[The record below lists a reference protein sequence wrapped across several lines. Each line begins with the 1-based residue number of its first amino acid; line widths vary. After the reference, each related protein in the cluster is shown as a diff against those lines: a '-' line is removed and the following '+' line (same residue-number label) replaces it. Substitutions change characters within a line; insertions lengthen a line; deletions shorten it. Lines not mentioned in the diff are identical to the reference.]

1 MKLQC
6 KIWCAWVFCAILLL
20 FAHSAGAQANSNAA
34 GVNLNAVLNPQ
45 LTVNASPATVNFN
58 LPPGGTDI
66 GDSPVTI
73 STRWILPFGFSGF
86 FANVSLWAYFTSP
99 AAALSNGA
107 GSNIP
112 AARVSGSVN
121 GGAFAP
127 FTTAGPFSPAGRQ
140 IFSQFVL
147 TIPPFSQGQRTDSLN
162 LQIDTSGLGLP
173 AGTYTGVLVIQARA
187 I

>member
-1 MKLQC
+1 MKRQL
-6 KIWCAWVFCAILLL
+6 KAWNLWVFCAVVLL
-20 FAHSAGAQANSNAA
+20 FAPSATAQANSNAA

-73 STRWILPFGFSGF
+73 STRWILPVGFSGF

-107 GSNIP
+107 GNNIP

-127 FTTAGPFSPAGRQ
+127 FTTAGPFSPASRR
-140 IFSQFVL
+140 IFSQFVF
-147 TIPPFSQGQRTDSLN
+147 TFGPFAQGQRTDSLN
-162 LQIDTSGLGLP
+162 LQLDTSGLGLP
-173 AGTYTGVLVIQARA
+173 AGAYTGVLVIQARA

>member
-1 MKLQC
+1 MKRQL
-6 KIWCAWVFCAILLL
+6 KTWNVWVLCAALLL
-20 FAHSAGAQANSNAA
+20 FAQSAAAQANSNAA

-45 LTVNASPATVNFN
+45 LTVNASPATVNFT
-58 LPPGGTDI
+58 LPPGGTDT

-73 STRWILPFGFSGF
+73 STRWILPFGYSFF

-107 GSNIP
+107 GNNIP
-112 AARVSGSVN
+112 AARVSGSLN

-127 FTTAGPFSPAGRQ
+127 FTTAGPFSPASRQ
-140 IFSQFVL
+140 IFSQGVF

-173 AGTYTGVLVIQARA
+173 AGIYTGVLVIQARA